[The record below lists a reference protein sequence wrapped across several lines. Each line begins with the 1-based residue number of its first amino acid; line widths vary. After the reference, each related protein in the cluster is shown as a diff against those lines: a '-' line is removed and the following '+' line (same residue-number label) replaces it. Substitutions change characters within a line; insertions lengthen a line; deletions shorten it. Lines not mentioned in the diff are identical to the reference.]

1 MTRKTR
7 YFMLT
12 SFAVLVT
19 GLCAGL
25 VAYYGGLPAGL
36 LARQPGPE
44 ELAYVPPDAA
54 VVAYADV
61 QQVMSSE
68 LRKRLTQ
75 VMPPGE
81 QKGREELKA
90 QTGIDLERDI
100 DHVVACMIPRDTEG
114 EGHDSG
120 FVAFRGR
127 FDNAR
132 LEALA
137 REHGATVEDYKGK
150 RIVRIQP
157 GRHGGDE
164 GDDEHAGKVPASMML
179 AFAEPGLVM
188 FGDEHAIHGAIDART
203 TGRDVRGNADMMR
216 LVKDLEATNNA
227 WAVGR
232 FDVLASR
239 AKLPEGVSAQIP
251 PIRWFAAAGKVNGGM
266 TGLVRVEARDPQ
278 AAQNLRDVLNGLLA
292 LGRMQAGSRPELQ
305 TALQSIT
312 LSGTGSTVELSFTV
326 PAALVD
332 MLGSAAKKA
341 TDE

>member
-12 SFAVLVT
+12 SFAVLVA
-19 GLCAGL
+19 GLCAGV

-44 ELAYVPPDAA
+44 ELAYVPADAA
-54 VVAYADV
+54 VVAFADV

-81 QKGREELKA
+81 QKGREELKE

-100 DHVVACMIPRDTEG
+100 DHVVACMIPRQAEG
-114 EGHDSG
+114 EGSDSG

-127 FDNAR
+127 FDSAR

-157 GRHGGDE
+157 GKHGDGE
-164 GDDEHAGKVPASMML
+164 EQAGKAPTTMML

-188 FGDEHAIHGAIDART
+188 FGDERAIHGAIDARAA
-203 TGRDVRGNADMMR
+203 GRDVRGNADMMR
-216 LVKDLEATNNA
+216 LVRDLEGTNNA

-312 LSGTGSTVELSFTV
+312 LSGTGSTVELSFTL
-326 PAALVD
+326 PAELVD
-332 MLGSAAKKA
+332 LLGAAAKKT